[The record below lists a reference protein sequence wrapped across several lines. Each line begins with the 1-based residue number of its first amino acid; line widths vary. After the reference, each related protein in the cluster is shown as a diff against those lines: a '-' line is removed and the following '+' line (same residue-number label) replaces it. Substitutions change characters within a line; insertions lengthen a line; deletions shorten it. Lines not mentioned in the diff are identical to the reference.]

1 MTGIAKH
8 LADTID
14 IRFSERALFLD
25 YKDQKWSVQTE
36 QENIYTA
43 DGLIITAPVPQS
55 LLLIK
60 TGKNEVNSDD
70 INELSAITYEPC
82 LGFLMTSDENSFIDP
97 PGAYQLSGE
106 PISWICDNRVKGI
119 SADPAPIGLAG
130 DAFGGPRVEG
140 AALSG
145 IAAAEKILNHI

>member
-1 MTGIAKH
+1 MIEILKKMN
-8 LADTID
+8 IN
-14 IRFSERALFLD
+14 ERALFLD

-82 LGFLMTSDENSFIDP
+82 LGVLMTSDENSFIDP
-97 PGAYQLSGE
+97 PGEYQLSGE